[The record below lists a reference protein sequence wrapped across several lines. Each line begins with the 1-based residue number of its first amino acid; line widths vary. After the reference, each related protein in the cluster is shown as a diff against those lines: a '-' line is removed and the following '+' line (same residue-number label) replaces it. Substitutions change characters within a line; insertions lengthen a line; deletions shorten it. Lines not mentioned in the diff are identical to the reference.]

1 MISTED
7 IAITYADATGT
18 DAAGV
23 DTAGMGLMF
32 LPFEVGTVTGLAVAF
47 AELVAATLKLDT
59 ALSGR
64 ETKVDAMDFESED
77 RAAEEEDKAGREV
90 DTTGRGVLLNAAD
103 PTELNDFIE
112 LGTADCDR
120 AANEV
125 DSEGTLLATG
135 GTATADGGMG
145 SEAGPRPT
153 VWVGETSEEEGVAG
167 SEADPVLA
175 RELLAAATAVLDRAE
190 ARDGAEERGAPE
202 KLALEAWASLIE
214 EDGSDESVPLRFRAA

>member
-1 MISTED
+1 
-7 IAITYADATGT
+7 
-18 DAAGV
+18 
-23 DTAGMGLMF
+23 MF
-32 LPFEVGTVTGLAVAF
+32 LPFEIGTVTGLAVAF

-77 RAAEEEDKAGREV
+77 RAAEEDKAGRGV
-90 DTTGRGVLLNAAD
+90 DTTGRGVLLNTAD
-103 PTELNDFIE
+103 PTELNDLTE
-112 LGTADCDR
+112 LETADCDR

-125 DSEGTLLATG
+125 DNKGTLLATG
-135 GTATADGGMG
+135 GTATADGGLG

-153 VWVGETSEEEGVAG
+153 VWVGETSEVEGTTG

-175 RELLAAATAVLDRAE
+175 RGLLAAAAAVLERAE